1 MSALSIENSLSNP
14 AERTRS
20 YTDLNTVTSHSTEE
34 RSYAKLI
41 GGKGVKGGRG
51 KAVQG
56 SEAAAD
62 LWF

>member
-1 MSALSIENSLSNP
+1 MGKRYLADP
-14 AERTRS
+14 
-20 YTDLNTVTSHSTEE
+20 
-34 RSYAKLI
+34 I
-41 GGKGVKGGRG
+41 GGKGVKDGQG

>member
-1 MSALSIENSLSNP
+1 MSALSIVDSLSRP
-14 AERTRS
+14 AERTRP
-20 YTDLNTVTSHSTEE
+20 YRYLNTVS
-34 RSYAKLI
+34 SYSMGKRYLADPI
-41 GGKGVKGGRG
+41 GGKGVKDGQG